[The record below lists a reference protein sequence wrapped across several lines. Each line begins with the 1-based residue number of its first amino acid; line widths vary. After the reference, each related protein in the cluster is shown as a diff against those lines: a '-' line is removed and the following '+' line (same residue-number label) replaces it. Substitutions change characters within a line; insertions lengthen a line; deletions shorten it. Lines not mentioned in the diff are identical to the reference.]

1 MFDHLEIRNFKSVE
15 NVALNCRR
23 VNILI
28 GEPNT
33 GKSNILEALGLIS
46 YAGHYNPQTDLQAF
60 VRYDDISNLFY
71 DGDLSRELEITLA
84 REEPFDA
91 EHQRQSWDRLHL
103 QFSDGNFLGGIE
115 DGWIIRD
122 RSSEETDSR
131 RIQAYIIVGD
141 YQSLSI
147 QRFSND
153 GGSTVYCKF
162 YRFSPRSTFP
172 EKAST
177 FLLPPS
183 GANLLSLLLQNRD
196 LRAEVAEPFLSRG
209 LRLGLRPQ
217 EDKIEVLKDFE
228 GVIVSNP
235 YNLASDTFQQLVFYM
250 AALRTNSDSVLVFEE
265 PEAHAFPY
273 YTKYLAESI
282 ALDERGNQYFI
293 STHNP
298 YFLLPVLEKT
308 LTDDIAIF
316 ITYYEDYQTKIMQL
330 PPDDLE
336 RIFDEIDVFSNIE
349 TFLEDTNLPRRLPK
363 VRSRPTSSRWS
374 MQKTQ
379 PRYMRQLSL
388 RVQRV

>member
-15 NVALNCRR
+15 HVALNCRR
-23 VNILI
+23 VNVLI

-33 GKSNILEALGLIS
+33 GKSNILEAIGLIS
-46 YAGHYNPQTDLQAF
+46 YAGYSEYSAELQDFA
-60 VRYDDISNLFY
+60 RYDDISNLFY
-71 DGDLSRELEITLA
+71 DGDLTKTIEITLR
-84 REEPFDA
+84 REEPFGD
-91 EHQRQSWDRLHL
+91 EHQRQRWDQLQL
-103 QFSDGNFLGGIE
+103 QFSEGKFNGVVE
-115 DGWIIRD
+115 DCRLIRD
-122 RSSEETDSR
+122 QSSAETDSHR
-131 RIQAYIIVGD
+131 FQLYTISGN
-141 YQSLSI
+141 YQSLNV
-147 QRFSND
+147 QRSPYG
-153 GGSTVYCKF
+153 GGSVDYCKF
-162 YRFSPRSTFP
+162 YRFAPRSTFP
-172 EKAST
+172 EKVSN

-183 GANLLSLLLQNRD
+183 GVNLLSLLLQDRE
-196 LRAEVAEPFLSRG
+196 LRAEVNEPFLSRG
-209 LRLGLRPQ
+209 LRIGLRPQ

-235 YNLASDTFQQLVFYM
+235 YHLASDTFQRLVFYM

-308 LTDDIAIF
+308 LADEIAVF

-330 PPDDLE
+330 PPEDLE

-349 TFLEDTNLPRRLPK
+349 TFLEDR
-363 VRSRPTSSRWS
+363 
-374 MQKTQ
+374 
-379 PRYMRQLSL
+379 
-388 RVQRV
+388 

>member
-15 NVALNCRR
+15 HVVLNCRR

-46 YAGHYNPQTDLQAF
+46 YFGYFNSPTDLQSF
-60 VRYDDISNLFY
+60 VRCDEVSNLFY
-71 DGDLSRELEITLA
+71 DGDLTRTIEITLGG
-84 REEPFDA
+84 EELFA
-91 EHQRQSWDRLHL
+91 SEFLRQRLDLLQL
-103 QFSDGNFLGGIE
+103 QFSEGRFSGSIDDQILTRVQGSNEPYWDAQQNYQI
-115 DGWIIRD
+115 
-122 RSSEETDSR
+122 S
-131 RIQAYIIVGD
+131 GD
-141 YQSLSI
+141 YQSL
-147 QRFSND
+147 QGRRSNYTRRSVD
-153 GGSTVYCKF
+153 FCKF
-162 YRFSPRSTFP
+162 YRFAPRSIFP
-172 EKAST
+172 EKASA

-183 GANLLSLLLQNRD
+183 GANLMSLLLQNRE
-196 LRAEVAEPFLSRG
+196 LRAEANEPFLSRG

-217 EDKIEVLKDFE
+217 ENKIEVLKDFE

-235 YNLASDTFQQLVFYM
+235 YHLASDTFQRLVFYM
-250 AALRTNSDSVLVFEE
+250 AALRTNSNSLLVFEE

-308 LTDDIAIF
+308 LADDIAIF

-330 PPDDLE
+330 PPEDLE

-349 TFLEDTNLPRRLPK
+349 MFLEDR
-363 VRSRPTSSRWS
+363 
-374 MQKTQ
+374 
-379 PRYMRQLSL
+379 
-388 RVQRV
+388 